1 MSLLS
6 SSITF
11 FNPSAF
17 GKLGEMDMAK
27 NLNSDKTFHLS
38 KFQVVEV
45 DSSVRPSRVTILSS
59 HESKEDAT
67 EAWKASAVAKI
78 DFYDISHSVLEI

>member
-1 MSLLS
+1 MSA
-6 SSITF
+6 SINF
-11 FNPSAF
+11 VNPSTF
-17 GKLGEMDMAK
+17 DEIGEMDMSQDM
-27 NLNSDKTFHLS
+27 NLEKTFRLS

-45 DSSVRPSRVTILSS
+45 DSSVRPARVTILSS

-67 EAWKASAVAKI
+67 EAWKASAIAKI

>member
-1 MSLLS
+1 MSQ
-6 SSITF
+6 
-11 FNPSAF
+11 
-17 GKLGEMDMAK
+17 DM
-27 NLNSDKTFHLS
+27 NLEKTVHLS

-45 DSSVRPSRVTILSS
+45 DSSVRPARVTILSS

-78 DFYDISHSVLEI
+78 DFYDISHSVLKI

>member
-1 MSLLS
+1 
-6 SSITF
+6 
-11 FNPSAF
+11 
-17 GKLGEMDMAK
+17 MAN
-27 NLNSDKTFHLS
+27 NLTSDKTFHLS

-45 DSSVRPSRVTILSS
+45 DSSVRPARVTILSS

>member
-1 MSLLS
+1 MSA
-6 SSITF
+6 SINFVNPTTF
-11 FNPSAF
+11 DEI
-17 GKLGEMDMAK
+17 GEMYMSQ
-27 NLNSDKTFHLS
+27 NLISEGNFHPS

-45 DSSVRPSRVTILSS
+45 DSSVRPARLTILSS
-59 HESKEDAT
+59 HESKEDAS

>member
-1 MSLLS
+1 MSA
-6 SSITF
+6 SIYF
-11 FNPSAF
+11 VNPSTF
-17 GKLGEMDMAK
+17 DEIREMDMSQDM
-27 NLNSDKTFHLS
+27 NLEKTFHLS

-45 DSSVRPSRVTILSS
+45 DSSVRPARVTILSS

>member
-1 MSLLS
+1 MLS
-6 SSITF
+6 ASINFVNPLTF
-11 FNPSAF
+11 DER
-17 GKLGEMDMAK
+17 GERDMAQ
-27 NLNSDKTFHLS
+27 NLNSDKTFQLS

-45 DSSVRPSRVTILSS
+45 DSSVRPARVTILSS

>member
-1 MSLLS
+1 MSA
-6 SSITF
+6 SIYF
-11 FNPSAF
+11 VNPSTF
-17 GKLGEMDMAK
+17 DEIGEMDMSQDM
-27 NLNSDKTFHLS
+27 NLEKTFHLS

-45 DSSVRPSRVTILSS
+45 DSSVRPARVTILSS

>member
-1 MSLLS
+1 
-6 SSITF
+6 
-11 FNPSAF
+11 
-17 GKLGEMDMAK
+17 MDK
-27 NLNSDKTFHLS
+27 NLNSDRTFHLS

-45 DSSVRPSRVTILSS
+45 DSSVRPARVTILSS

-67 EAWKASAVAKI
+67 EAWKASAIAKI

>member
-1 MSLLS
+1 
-6 SSITF
+6 
-11 FNPSAF
+11 
-17 GKLGEMDMAK
+17 MAK
-27 NLNSDKTFHLS
+27 NLTSDKTFHLS

-45 DSSVRPSRVTILSS
+45 DSSVRPARVTILSS

>member
-1 MSLLS
+1 MSA
-6 SSITF
+6 SINFVNPPTF
-11 FNPSAF
+11 DEI
-17 GKLGEMDMAK
+17 GEMDMSQDM
-27 NLNSDKTFHLS
+27 NLEKTFHLS

-45 DSSVRPSRVTILSS
+45 DSSVRPARVTILSS

>member
-1 MSLLS
+1 MSA
-6 SSITF
+6 SIYF
-11 FNPSAF
+11 VNPSTF
-17 GKLGEMDMAK
+17 DEIGKMDMSQDM
-27 NLNSDKTFHLS
+27 NLEKTFHLS

-45 DSSVRPSRVTILSS
+45 DSSVRPARVTILSS

>member
-6 SSITF
+6 ASIYF
-11 FNPSAF
+11 VNPSTF
-17 GKLGEMDMAK
+17 DEIGEMDMSQDM
-27 NLNSDKTFHLS
+27 NLEKTFHLS

-45 DSSVRPSRVTILSS
+45 DSSVRPARVTILSS